1 MAAQQSVE
9 QLSAEEDSMEEIIVD
24 PHIGIGQLK
33 LSMTPDELETA
44 FLRMRSNWAESM
56 NDSVQIECSV
66 ETDDSNLIT
75 GRYADD
81 KSFFLVQ
88 YQNGRAI
95 EISAHKMLAQTAP
108 VKLFGVD
115 IFNLKADQTVDWLK
129 GKSDCTC
136 NNEDEQLGTEHI
148 FPEIGIRFWRE
159 RAFHLKLLEDT
170 LYMEEMKD
178 VLEEEYQYQYFELI
192 TVML

>member
-1 MAAQQSVE
+1 MK
-9 QLSAEEDSMEEIIVD
+9 EIIIE

-33 LSMTPDELETA
+33 LSMTPDELGTA
-44 FLRMRSNWAESM
+44 FLRMRSSWAESA
-56 NDSVQIECSV
+56 NGSVQIETSV

-88 YQNGRAI
+88 YLNGQAI
-95 EISAHKMLAQTAP
+95 EISVHKMLAQIVP

-115 IFNLKADQTVDWLK
+115 IFNLKADQTVDWIK
-129 GKSDCTC
+129 GKSDYTC
-136 NNEDEQLGTEHI
+136 DNEDEQLGTEYI

-159 RAFHLKLLEDT
+159 RAFHPKLLENPI
-170 LYMEEMKD
+170 YMKEMKD
-178 VLEEEYQYQYFELI
+178 VLEDEYQYQYFDLI
-192 TVML
+192 TVTF

>member
-1 MAAQQSVE
+1 MATQQSVG
-9 QLSAEEDSMEEIIVD
+9 QSTAKRGSMKEIIIE

-33 LSMTPDELETA
+33 LGMTSDELETA
-44 FLRMRSNWAESM
+44 FLRMRRNWAEST
-56 NDSVQIECSV
+56 NDSVQIQRIM
-66 ETDDSNLIT
+66 ETDDSDLVT

-81 KSFFLVQ
+81 RSFFLVQ

-95 EISAHKMLAQTAP
+95 EISVHKMLIQALP

-115 IFNLKADQTVDWLK
+115 VFNLKIEQIIDWLK
-129 GKSDCTC
+129 GTSGFVCD
-136 NNEDEQLGTEHI
+136 NEDEQLGTEYI

-159 RAFHLKLLEDT
+159 RAFHPKLLENPP
-170 LYMEEMKD
+170 YMKEMKD

>member
-9 QLSAEEDSMEEIIVD
+9 RSSAKEDSMEEIIVD

-44 FLRMRSNWAESM
+44 FLRMRSNWAEST
-56 NDSVQIECSV
+56 NDSVQIECIK
-66 ETDDSNLIT
+66 ETDDPDFIT

-81 KSFFLVQ
+81 RLFFLVQ

-95 EISAHKMLAQTAP
+95 EISVHKMLIQALP

-115 IFNLKADQTVDWLK
+115 VFNLKAEQIIDWLK
-129 GKSDCTC
+129 RNKWLCLRQRG
-136 NNEDEQLGTEHI
+136 
-148 FPEIGIRFWRE
+148 
-159 RAFHLKLLEDT
+159 
-170 LYMEEMKD
+170 
-178 VLEEEYQYQYFELI
+178 
-192 TVML
+192 

>member
-9 QLSAEEDSMEEIIVD
+9 RSSAKEDSMEEIIVD

-33 LSMTPDELETA
+33 LGMTSDELETA
-44 FLRMRSNWAESM
+44 FLRMRSNWAEST
-56 NDSVQIECSV
+56 NDSVQIERIM
-66 ETDDSNLIT
+66 ETDDPDLVT

-81 KSFFLVQ
+81 RSFFLVQ

-95 EISAHKMLAQTAP
+95 EISVHKMLIQALP

-115 IFNLKADQTVDWLK
+115 VFNLKAEQIIDWLK
-129 GKSDCTC
+129 GTSGFVCD
-136 NNEDEQLGTEHI
+136 NEDERLGTEYI
-148 FPEIGIRFWRE
+148 FPEIGIRFWRK